1 MPNPKSVNSI
11 LRGAEILR
19 CLSEGIDRISD
30 ISKRTLMSKS
40 TVHRLL
46 KSLIASGFA
55 SQNEATHRY
64 YLGPL
69 VHHLVS
75 QPIIAHQNLIASAYD
90 EMRELMRLSRE
101 TVNLNIPIGTE
112 RMCLEEVESPENI
125 KCVSG
130 KGSIA
135 PIYSGSAGKMLLTEL
150 DPEQREIIFKNVR
163 FIALQKN
170 TITNQGDLL
179 QELEKVKK
187 QGYATSFSERIAG
200 AASISVPIKNY
211 ICPVALSIMGTENR
225 FQEKMMD
232 FLQELKESSTRISR
246 KLV

>member
-1 MPNPKSVNSI
+1 MANPKQVNSI
-11 LRGAEILR
+11 MRGAEILR
-19 CLSEGIDRISD
+19 CMSEGIDRISD

-46 KSLIASGFA
+46 KSMIKSGFA
-55 SQNEATHRY
+55 SQNEVTHRY
-64 YLGPL
+64 FLGPL
-69 VHHLVS
+69 IHRLVS

-90 EMRELMRLSRE
+90 EMRQLMLVTRE
-101 TVNLNIPIGTE
+101 TVNLNISIGTE

-135 PIYSGSAGKMLLTEL
+135 PIYSGSAGKVLLA
-150 DPEQREIIFKNVR
+150 EIDFEPLQVILKNIR

-170 TITNQGDLL
+170 TITNRNDLFV
-179 QELEKVKK
+179 ELKKVKT
-187 QGYATSFSERIAG
+187 QGYATSFSERIAD
-200 AASISVPIKNY
+200 AASVSVPVKNY
-211 ICPVALSIMGTENR
+211 ICPVALSIMGTEIR
-225 FQEKMMD
+225 FRDKMMD
-232 FLQELKESSTRISR
+232 FLPDLKESAARISH

>member
-1 MPNPKSVNSI
+1 
-11 LRGAEILR
+11 
-19 CLSEGIDRISD
+19 
-30 ISKRTLMSKS
+30 
-40 TVHRLL
+40 
-46 KSLIASGFA
+46 
-55 SQNEATHRY
+55 
-64 YLGPL
+64 
-69 VHHLVS
+69 
-75 QPIIAHQNLIASAYD
+75 
-90 EMRELMRLSRE
+90 MRELMRLSRE

-135 PIYSGSAGKMLLTEL
+135 PIYTGSAGKMLLTEL
-150 DPEQREIIFKNVR
+150 DPAQREIIFKNVR

-170 TITNQGDLL
+170 TIINQNDLL
-179 QELEKVKK
+179 QELEKVRK

-232 FLQELKESSTRISR
+232 FLQELKERSARISR

>member
-1 MPNPKSVNSI
+1 MTNSKSVNSI

-19 CLSEGIDRISD
+19 CVSEGIDRISD
-30 ISKRTLMSKS
+30 ISKRTRMSKS

-46 KSLIASGFA
+46 KSLAASGLA

-69 VHHLVS
+69 VHRLVS

-90 EMRELMRLSRE
+90 DMRELMQVTRE

-125 KCVSG
+125 KCISG

-135 PIYSGSAGKMLLTEL
+135 PIYSGSAGKMILAEL
-150 DPEQREIIFKNVR
+150 NQEQLEIIFKNVR

-170 TITNQGDLL
+170 TITNKSDLL

-200 AASISVPIKNY
+200 AASISVPINNY

-225 FQEKMMD
+225 FQEKMME
-232 FLQELKESSTRISR
+232 FLQDLKESSARISG

>member
-1 MPNPKSVNSI
+1 MSDSKSVNSI

-19 CLSEGIDRISD
+19 CVSEGIDRISD
-30 ISKRTLMSKS
+30 LSKSTRMSKS

-46 KSLIASGFA
+46 KSLTASGLA
-55 SQNEATHRY
+55 RQNEATHRY

-69 VHHLVS
+69 AHRLVS
-75 QPIIAHQNLIASAYD
+75 QPIIAHQNLIATAYN
-90 EMRELMRLSRE
+90 EMRQLMLVTRE

-112 RMCLEEVESPENI
+112 RMCLEEIESPENI

-135 PIYSGSAGKMLLTEL
+135 PLYSGSAGKMLLAEL
-150 DPEQREIIFKNVR
+150 NPAQLKIILKNVR
-163 FIALQKN
+163 FIGLQKN
-170 TITNQGDLL
+170 TITNQNDLL
-179 QELEKVKK
+179 IELEKVKK

-200 AASISVPIKNY
+200 AASISIPIKNY

-225 FQEKMMD
+225 FQDKMMD
-232 FLQELKESSTRISR
+232 FLQDLKASSARISR

>member
-1 MPNPKSVNSI
+1 MPDPKSVNAI

-19 CLSEGIDRISD
+19 CVSEGIDRISD
-30 ISKRTLMSKS
+30 ISKSTRMSKS

-46 KSLIASGFA
+46 KSLTASGLA
-55 SQNEATHRY
+55 SQNEVTHRY

-69 VHHLVS
+69 AHRLVS
-75 QPIIAHQNLIASAYD
+75 QPMIAHQNLIASAYE
-90 EMRELMRLSRE
+90 EMRQLMLVTRE

-112 RMCLEEVESPENI
+112 RMCLEEIESPENI

-135 PIYSGSAGKMLLTEL
+135 PLYSGSAGKMLLAEL
-150 DPEQREIIFKNVR
+150 SPEQLKIILKNLR
-163 FIALQKN
+163 FITLQKN
-170 TITNQGDLL
+170 TITNQNDLL
-179 QELEKVKK
+179 MELEKVKK

-200 AASISVPIKNY
+200 AASISIPIRNY

-225 FQEKMMD
+225 FHDKMMD
-232 FLQELKESSTRISR
+232 FLQDLKESSARISR
-246 KLV
+246 KLA

>member
-1 MPNPKSVNSI
+1 MPDPKSVNSI
-11 LRGAEILR
+11 IRGAEILR
-19 CLSEGIDRISD
+19 CVSEGIDRISD

-46 KSLIASGFA
+46 QSLTASGLA
-55 SQNEATHRY
+55 SQDEVTHRY

-69 VHHLVS
+69 VHRLIS
-75 QPIIAHQNLIASAYD
+75 QPIIAHQNLIASTYD
-90 EMRELMRLSRE
+90 EMRQLMMITRE
-101 TVNLNIPIGTE
+101 TINLNIPIGTE

-150 DPEQREIIFKNVR
+150 NPEQLQIILKNVR
-163 FIALQKN
+163 FIVLQKN
-170 TITNQGDLL
+170 TITNQNDLL
-179 QELEKVKK
+179 VELEKVKK
-187 QGYATSFSERIAG
+187 QGYATSFSERISG

-211 ICPVALSIMGTENR
+211 ICPAALSIMGTENR

-232 FLQELKESSTRISR
+232 FLQDLKESAARISR